1 MSDTAFEPKTDIQIY
16 LDSEYNRV
24 IYHDLTESKA
34 LKGLYE
40 PLDFFNL
47 LYEQYDKM
55 VDSKEFPSVF
65 YNRLSKGPYSAKYSA
80 FTDNQLIYLLWQ
92 LVKLIELNV
101 GIRDSF
107 SDSDDGWK
115 DCYVYLLNRRS
126 ELTTKRLN
134 FQRNNQRL
142 LRAYDFMGI
151 LGSLENLND
160 NESRIEF
167 VTKWIDLVGGYN
179 TRRAKCFRE
188 KCQTTLK
195 CLLFLEGKNSINDY
209 ETQKLLKKSQKQ
221 SDAELPVFKK
231 DAIGEIFNI
240 INDYF
245 SIEDQPAL
253 RNLLETGK
261 SNEDPI
267 LFKGNG
273 AVLCHFFKTLY
284 SGGFIKVA
292 VQADL
297 ERWIA
302 FNFVYMNKLKKEITI
317 FRPKYVSRYISETGQ
332 DKKGVH
338 LIEIQNIGCI
348 NVINQLQI
356 KNREQFN
363 SF

>member
-1 MSDTAFEPKTDIQIY
+1 MSDTAFEPKTDIDEY
-16 LDSEYNRV
+16 LQSEFNRK
-24 IYHDLTESKA
+24 IYHTLTGSGKE
-34 LKGLYE
+34 LLFE

-47 LYEQYDKM
+47 FYEQFDKM
-55 VDSKEFPSVF
+55 ADSKKYPSVF
-65 YNRLSKGPYSAKYSA
+65 YDRLYKHTYDSIAPTYSDK
-80 FTDNQLIYLLWQ
+80 QLLFLLVNLW
-92 LVKLIELNV
+92 KLIELKFGV
-101 GIRDSF
+101 RDSF
-107 SDSDDGWK
+107 NPKNDGWDECHSYIYNRLRELNIK
-115 DCYVYLLNRRS
+115 MSNSKKHNQKLFYKFDFNGLLG
-126 ELTTKRLN
+126 
-134 FQRNNQRL
+134 L
-142 LRAYDFMGI
+142 LED
-151 LGSLENLND
+151 LDDNL
-160 NESRIEF
+160 SRIELVKKAINL
-167 VTKWIDLVGGYN
+167 VTYPKNPRQRY
-179 TRRAKCFRE
+179 FHE

-221 SDAELPVFKK
+221 SEAEFPVFKK
-231 DAIGEIFNI
+231 DAIDDIFNI
-240 INDYF
+240 IRDYF

-253 RNLLETGK
+253 RNLLLTGK
-261 SNEDPI
+261 SNGASI

-338 LIEIQNIGCI
+338 LIEIQNIGGI
-348 NVINQLQI
+348 NEIIQLQI

-363 SF
+363 NF